1 MLPPEVN
8 NAMKKLVLSFLVLI
22 ASVSAVQLF
31 AQGIQPVSTPLNTA
45 AAVAGP
51 VSVPLAHTSQISSG
65 DLLELDV
72 FDTPEL
78 SGKLR
83 VDEGGNVALPLAHD
97 LPVAGLTA
105 EQASRKIE
113 ARFREAAVLKD
124 PHASVTVLESAT
136 QGITIM
142 GEVRNPGVYPLV
154 GARDLLDLISQ
165 AGGLTSQAGKD
176 IIITHRSDL
185 NHPITVRL
193 GSKPGSPSGVNV
205 DIQPGD
211 TIVVSHEGIVYVV
224 GDVGKP
230 GGFRIENNDRLTV
243 LQAIALA
250 QGANKTAALSRAK
263 VIRKTEAGREELPIS
278 LKKILANNAP
288 DETLFDGDI
297 LFVPNSARKSA
308 LSSMEQVILP
318 AAASAAIYRVP

>member
-165 AGGLTSQAGKD
+165 AGGLNSQAGKD

-211 TIVVSHEGIVYVV
+211 TIVVSHEGVVYVV

-263 VIRKTEAGREELPIS
+263 VIRKTETGREELPIS

>member
-1 MLPPEVN
+1 
-8 NAMKKLVLSFLVLI
+8 MKKLVLSFLVLI

-165 AGGLTSQAGKD
+165 AGGLNSQAGKD

-211 TIVVSHEGIVYVV
+211 TIVVSHEGVVYVV

-263 VIRKTEAGREELPIS
+263 VIRKTETGREELPIS